1 MNYYSEKLSAE
12 RLEKCYEI
20 APPRIRQYL
29 KAEID
34 YIRSVIPPTSR
45 VLELGCGY
53 GRIFKDLAHHCKL
66 LAGIDI
72 SVENLK
78 LAKSLLIRYHNIF
91 LCEMNAVEL
100 GFKDNSFDVVL
111 CIQNGLSAFHENPLT
126 LMQEAIRIT
135 RPGGFALFSGYSDKI
150 WDARLEWFI
159 RQSEYGLLGEIDH
172 NATGNGKIVCKDGFR
187 ATTFRPDDFTRMAAR
202 LGVTPTIT
210 EVDDSCL
217 FCRIEAQN
225 NFE

>member
-1 MNYYSEKLSAE
+1 MNYYSDNLSAE

-53 GRIFKDLAHHCKL
+53 GRIFKDLAHHCEL

-72 SVENLK
+72 SIENLK
-78 LAKSLLIRYHNIF
+78 LAKSRLSRYQNIF
-91 LCEMNAVEL
+91 FCEMNAVEL

-126 LMQEAIRIT
+126 LMQEAIRVT
-135 RPGGFALFSGYSDKI
+135 RPGGFALFSGYSDKF

-159 RQSEYGLLGEIDH
+159 RQSEHGLLGEIDH
-172 NATGNGKIVCKDGFR
+172 NATGNGEIVCKDGFR
-187 ATTFRPDDFTRMAAR
+187 ATTFRPDDFTRLAVQ

-217 FCRIEAQN
+217 FCRIDVPN